1 MNNENLLLAFGLT
14 LVAGL
19 STGLGGMLSL
29 FWKATNAKVLS
40 IMLGLSAG
48 VMIFVS
54 FIDIYP
60 KAATILAETLGN
72 QKQGAWVTA
81 AAFFAGIMLIAI
93 IDKLVPEAQNPHES
107 KNARNMNYCG
117 IDRNSKLLRTGLF
130 TAAVIAIHNFPE
142 GIATFTSAMRDPSIG
157 IPIAF
162 AIAIHNIPEGMSVAI
177 PVYCATGDRKRAFK
191 FSLLSGLAE
200 PLGAIIGYLILMP
213 FLNDLVFGI
222 LFAAIA
228 GIMVYISLDE
238 LLPSAREY
246 GEHHLSIAGL
256 IAGMAIMSI
265 SLLVLA

>member
-1 MNNENLLLAFGLT
+1 MDSENLLLAFGLT

-19 STGLGGMLSL
+19 STGFGGLIAL
-29 FWKATNAKVLS
+29 FWKATNSKFLS

-54 FIDIYP
+54 FVDIYP
-60 KAATILAETLGN
+60 KASTILAETLGD
-72 QKQGAWVTA
+72 QKQGSWVTA
-81 AAFFAGIMLIAI
+81 IAFFAGIMLIAI
-93 IDKLVPEAQNPHES
+93 IDKLVPEAQNPHET
-107 KNARNMNYCG
+107 KNAKSMGYCG
-117 IDRNSKLLRTGLF
+117 FNGSSKLLRTGLF
-130 TAAVIAIHNFPE
+130 TAGVIAIHNFPE

-177 PVYCATGDRKRAFK
+177 PVYCATGNRKRAFK
-191 FSLLSGLAE
+191 YSLLSGLAE
-200 PLGAIIGYLILMP
+200 PLGAIIGYLVLMP
-213 FLNDLVFGI
+213 FMNDLVFGI

-265 SLLVLA
+265 SLLVLS